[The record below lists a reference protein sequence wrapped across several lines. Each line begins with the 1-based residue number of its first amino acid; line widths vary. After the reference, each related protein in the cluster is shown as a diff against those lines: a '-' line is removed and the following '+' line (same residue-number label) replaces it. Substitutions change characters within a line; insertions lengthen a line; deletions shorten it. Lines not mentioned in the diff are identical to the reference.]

1 MDRSLNEGMDEG
13 GSLLNQAKAGAFRV
27 VVKALHHTGS

>member
-13 GSLLNQAKAGAFRV
+13 GSLLNQAKVGPFRV
-27 VVKALHHTGS
+27 VAKALHRTGF

>member
-13 GSLLNQAKAGAFRV
+13 GSLLNQAKAGPLRV
-27 VVKALHHTGS
+27 VAKSLHCTGS

>member
-13 GSLLNQAKAGAFRV
+13 GSLLNKAKAGLFRV
-27 VVKALHHTGS
+27 LAKALHRTGS